1 MPAWTVSLL
10 NSYVY
15 VSIFILQPYTSSQEG
30 SKHMHIFKSFWGLV
44 SLKSSSVCKNIL
56 LHWDQKKP
64 FSLLFSCDSL
74 WIVQLF
80 LRDCSHISSKKG
92 ESNTRTWHSPI
103 KSSKSMIYKC
113 IHLHEI
119 RVCPEFSFYVK
130 ALGHQNAMQ
139 SHRLRITTKMK
150 AWGWKKD

>member
-10 NSYVY
+10 NMYVCVY
-15 VSIFILQPYTSSQEG
+15 IYILQPCNSSQEG
-30 SKHMHIFKSFWGLV
+30 SKHMHLFKSFWGLI
-44 SLKSSSVCKNIL
+44 SLKSWSICKTIL
-56 LHWDQKKP
+56 LYKKP
-64 FSLLFSCDSL
+64 FFFLLFSCDSL

-80 LRDCSHISSKKG
+80 LRDCSQISSKRG
-92 ESNTRTWHSPI
+92 ESNTWTCHSPI

-113 IHLHEI
+113 ICLHQI

-130 ALGHQNAMQ
+130 ALSHENAMQ
-139 SHRLRITTKMK
+139 SHRLRITTKLE